1 MTTSLFKLLYNLY
14 LVTDKAFL
22 VNQVDV
28 FQSSVI
34 EGKVTD
40 VIGVNFTGLID
51 YRIARIIQ
59 ILFGKTPPFP
69 SLNTT

>member
-1 MTTSLFKLLYNLY
+1 MAAGLLKLLDNLH
-14 LVTDKAFL
+14 LVTDKTFL

>member
-1 MTTSLFKLLYNLY
+1 MTASLLKLLNNLH
-14 LVTDKAFL
+14 LVADKAFL
-22 VNQVDV
+22 INQVDV
-28 FQSSVI
+28 FQSSII

-40 VIGVNFTGLID
+40 VVIMNFTGFID

-59 ILFGKTPPFP
+59 ILFGKTPAP